1 MNQETFPNIK
11 SLLFDMDGVLFESAR
26 IRDEAFVYVFDTI
39 GCHEENR
46 VLEIHR
52 NNFGMYRKEKL
63 SLIYKEVFN
72 SAPSEVLIQDLYDRF
87 SAWVVERVIS
97 SPFVP
102 GTLQFL
108 RTKGDLPCYV
118 VSAAPEEEVLHI
130 IKKRNIDN
138 YFVGIFGAPTKK
150 RMLIEMI
157 LKSKRWRPQTVIF
170 IGDRISD
177 WKASQ
182 EAGTRF
188 IGRVK
193 ANEENPFPAK
203 VPIIKDLFELS
214 NILT

>member
-1 MNQETFPNIK
+1 MIQELFPDTK
-11 SLLFDMDGVLFESAR
+11 SLLFDMDGVLFESAE

-39 GCHEENR
+39 GYHEENR

-52 NNFGMYRKEKL
+52 NNFGMYRKEKIC
-63 SLIYKEVFN
+63 LIYKEIFN
-72 SAPSEVLIQDLYDRF
+72 SIPSDILIQDLYDRF
-87 SAWVVERVIS
+87 SAWVVDRVIL

-102 GTLQFL
+102 GILEFL
-108 RTKGDLPCYV
+108 KTKGDLPCYI

-138 YFVGIFGAPTKK
+138 YFDGIYGGPTKK
-150 RMLIEMI
+150 RVLIEMI
-157 LKSKRWRPQTVIF
+157 LKSKRWQPRTVIF

-188 IGRVK
+188 IGRVRE
-193 ANEENPFPAK
+193 NEKNPFPAE
-203 VPIIKDLFELS
+203 VPIIQDLFEL
-214 NILT
+214 